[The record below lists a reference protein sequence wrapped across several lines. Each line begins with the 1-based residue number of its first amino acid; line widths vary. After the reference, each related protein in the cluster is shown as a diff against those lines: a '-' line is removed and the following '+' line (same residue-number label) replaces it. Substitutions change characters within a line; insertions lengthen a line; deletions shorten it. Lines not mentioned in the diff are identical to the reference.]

1 MEKDEKTGTDP
12 EIEAHRRKKGIK
24 AVDEG
29 PVEGEGDDVEAH
41 KRIKLKASSEPG
53 GEDSD
58 DVELHRTTTTTTT
71 T

>member
-1 MEKDEKTGTDP
+1 VEERDEKTGTDP
-12 EIEAHRRKKGIK
+12 EIE
-24 AVDEG
+24 G
-29 PVEGEGDDVEAH
+29 PAEGDDIEAH

-71 T
+71 TTTT